1 MSEKIDGLFLRSTK
15 LKQHSL
21 IVDLYTFQHGRSSF
35 VFTHKKKAPFIFQPF
50 HFISFNSKFNP
61 DKKINLAYKQELIF
75 PVIDIVSD
83 VRKTGY
89 AILLTEI
96 LNKCINHF
104 EENPNLYLH
113 LKKNDCF
120 F

>member
-1 MSEKIDGLFLRSTK
+1 ME
-15 LKQHSL
+15 
-21 IVDLYTFQHGRSSF
+21 DLHLCLHT
-35 VFTHKKKAPFIFQPF
+35 KKKAPFIFQPF

-113 LKKNDCF
+113 LKKMIVSFEHHSFNPIFECF
-120 F
+120 LY